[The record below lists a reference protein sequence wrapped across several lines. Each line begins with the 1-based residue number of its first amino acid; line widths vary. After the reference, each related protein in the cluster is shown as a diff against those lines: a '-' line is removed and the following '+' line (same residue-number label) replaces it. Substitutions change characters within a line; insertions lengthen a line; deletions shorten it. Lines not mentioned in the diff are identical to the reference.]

1 MLDDKMLYAELGR
14 RIQRYRRMQSPL
26 MNQESLAKRVGLT
39 RTSVTNIERGRQ
51 KVTLDTVYRLCE
63 VFGIS
68 IAELMPALNEVTAE
82 SISVEAGQSVTV
94 AGQTY
99 ALPDKV
105 AQSVRRLLPDNK

>member
-1 MLDDKMLYAELGR
+1 MLDDKRLSAELGK

-26 MNQESLAKRVGLT
+26 MNQQTLAKHVGLT

-51 KVTLDTVYRLCE
+51 KVTLETVYRLCE
-63 VFGIS
+63 VFGVTVADLLPS
-68 IAELMPALNEVTAE
+68 LNDVAAEPVP
-82 SISVEAGQSVTV
+82 VDAGQSVTV

-105 AQSVRRLLPDNK
+105 AQSVRRLLPEK